1 MRLFNPGNLV
11 ALLGRIWGGLL
22 MGDYYWIYRLPPEE
36 RASIELRY
44 EGRIPDDVC
53 RAAERR
59 VLELD
64 RQAKGGHR

>member
-1 MRLFNPGNLV
+1 
-11 ALLGRIWGGLL
+11 

-44 EGRIPDDVC
+44 NGRIPDDVC
-53 RAAERR
+53 QAAERR

-64 RQAKGGHR
+64 RQAIRICQALDRQAKGGRR